1 MELKN
6 GMVIYQTMYQQF
18 KRLMKFNPQSAVAY
32 MNAVLEYGFEGK
44 EPPEDSE
51 VWLYG
56 FDTVKVAVDNA
67 AVRYL
72 KAQENGKKGGRPKQD
87 LDPEQVYQ
95 LYNELKSWDAVAK
108 YLGIDRTTLYR
119 HRVKWEE
126 QQLQNSD
133 ANVATLQNSVA
144 TNVANDVANV
154 ANNVALQNLNIN
166 INTNINKDI
175 DINRANQLKEEFCAD
190 GYSTKLNTWL
200 KVDDTAT
207 RQRLYT
213 LGYNDTDI
221 DYVFSNIIE

>member
-6 GMVIYQTMYQQF
+6 SMVIYQTMYQQF

-87 LDPEQVYQ
+87 IDPDQAYQ

-108 YLGIDRTTLYR
+108 YLGIGR
-119 HRVKWEE
+119 
-126 QQLQNSD
+126 
-133 ANVATLQNSVA
+133 ATLFRYKQEWESDQSQNQVSKSQNLVSEVSKSQ
-144 TNVANDVANV
+144 NLVSKVSESQKS
-154 ANNVALQNLNIN
+154 QNLNIN

-175 DINRANQLKEEFCAD
+175 DINRAQQLKEEFCAD
-190 GYSTKLNTWL
+190 GYSTKLDTWL